1 MKNFAIC
8 TRIWEYNDAQ
18 SHSFTEAI
26 VNTYLQYIFDTQQS
40 FLAMKSK

>member
-18 SHSFTEAI
+18 CFTEAI